1 MIKNY
6 NWDKKKFLESVA
18 KKLTEYDNP
27 GINIDV
33 IESFVNKEQFYNIYL
48 NADMFI
54 SAFTIFKLDE
64 IKLDFDVN
72 DKPII
77 FDKNGDNYYFESKN
91 CDQIYKKFGNK
102 IRDELIRYTYYI
114 LKIDSIKN

>member
-6 NWDKKKFLESVA
+6 NWNKKRFLESIS
-18 KKLTEYDNP
+18 KKLADYDDP
-27 GINIDV
+27 GINIEIIEIFFSKEDV
-33 IESFVNKEQFYNIYL
+33 SNIYL

-64 IKLDFDVN
+64 IKLDFDK
-72 DKPII
+72 DQKPII
-77 FDKNGDNYYFESKN
+77 KDRNDDNYYFDSKN
-91 CDQIYKKFGNK
+91 CEKIYKKFGAK

-114 LKIDSIKN
+114 LKINYSRS